1 MTKSIL
7 TKSLLLGGAVLAA
20 AACSNEKLSDINP
33 DKALEN
39 PKINI
44 TLKTPSPEGI
54 VVKGSVE
61 DEADERTIN
70 YLNVYIF
77 EEGSSTNENN
87 YTLYST
93 TKFTTDGSDGSIAF
107 TQGTD
112 ANSTTTCSLD
122 IPAGLIG
129 QNVRVGVIAND
140 TPTVASGTSLTNF
153 RYVLATATLTDED
166 GETEGVQVSADA
178 LVGGDTKSFPMSAI
192 TSEAKELTP
201 YGLDLSVELVR
212 TVSRIDICNY
222 APDLIITSVQ
232 ITNANESSRLNSGS
246 STEVNEPS
254 ATRSLIINPL
264 KEYSDLFVT
273 KSLGTSGG
281 SVSGIPYDSS
291 KDANGTVEE
300 IKKLNTHRAL
310 YLYEQSSSSTTSP
323 KVTIGYT
330 VFDGTTAKTGEV
342 TVSFYDGANYV
353 PAKRNYLYT
362 IQLGDGSTVSQGEVK
377 ATFKVAEW
385 TEGETID
392 SDLVLKKN
400 ED

>member
-33 DKALEN
+33 DKTLEN

-61 DEADERTIN
+61 DESDERTIN

-77 EEGSSTNENN
+77 EEGSTTNENN

-129 QNVRVGVIAND
+129 KKVRVGVIAND
-140 TPTVASGTSLTNF
+140 TPTVEINKTTLATF
-153 RYVLATATLTDED
+153 RTVLATATLTDED
-166 GETEGVQVSADA
+166 GSTEGTQVSADA

-192 TSEAKELTP
+192 TDATAALTP

-232 ITNANESSRLNSGS
+232 ITNANESSCLNSGS
-246 STEVNEPS
+246 GTVNEPGS
-254 ATRSLIINPL
+254 LTRSLTINPL
-264 KEYSDLFVT
+264 KEYQT
-273 KSLGTSGG
+273 KLKKSNTVNGASI
-281 SVSGIPYDSS
+281 VGIVYDDSS
-291 KDANGTVEE
+291 DAEGAEE
-300 IKKLNTHRAL
+300 IKKINTQRAL
-310 YLYEQSSSSTTSP
+310 YLYEQSSSATTSP

-392 SDLVLKKN
+392 SDLVLTNN

>member
-33 DKALEN
+33 DKTLEN

-54 VVKGSVE
+54 VVKGSVA
-61 DEADERTIN
+61 DESDERTIN

-77 EEGSSTNENN
+77 EEGSTTNENN

-129 QNVRVGVIAND
+129 KKVRVGVIAND
-140 TPTVASGTSLTNF
+140 TPTVEINKTTLATF
-153 RYVLATATLTDED
+153 RTVLATATLTDED
-166 GETEGVQVSADA
+166 TGTDGTQVSADA

-232 ITNANESSRLNSGS
+232 ITNANESSCLNSGS
-246 STEVNEPS
+246 GTVNEPGS
-254 ATRSLIINPL
+254 LTRSLTINPL
-264 KEYSDLFVT
+264 KEYQT
-273 KSLGTSGG
+273 KLKKSNTVNGASI
-281 SVSGIPYDSS
+281 VGIVYDDSS
-291 KDANGTVEE
+291 DAAGAEE
-300 IKKLNTHRAL
+300 IKKINTQRAL
-310 YLYEQSSSSTTSP
+310 YLYEQSSSATTSP

-392 SDLVLKKN
+392 SDLVLTNN

>member
-7 TKSLLLGGAVLAA
+7 TKSLLLGGVVLAA

-54 VVKGSVE
+54 VVKGSVA
-61 DEADERTIN
+61 DESDERTIN

-77 EEGSSTNENN
+77 EEGSTTNENN

-93 TKFTTDGSDGSIAF
+93 TKFTVDGEDGIKF
-107 TQGTD
+107 TQGED
-112 ANSTTTCSLD
+112 ANGTTTCSLD

-129 QNVRVGVIAND
+129 KKIRVGVIAND
-140 TPTVASGTSLTNF
+140 TPAVSDKMTLATF
-153 RYVLATATLTDED
+153 RTVLATATLTDED
-166 GETEGVQVSADA
+166 GETDGTQVSADA

-192 TSEAKELTP
+192 TDATDALTP

-232 ITNANESSRLNSGS
+232 ITNANESSCLNSGS
-246 STEVNEPS
+246 GTGVNEPS
-254 ATRSLIINPL
+254 ATRSLTINPL
-264 KEYSDLFVT
+264 KEYQT
-273 KSLGTSGG
+273 KLKKSNTVYGASI
-281 SVSGIPYDSS
+281 VGIVYDDSS
-291 KDANGTVEE
+291 DASGTVEE
-300 IKKLNTHRAL
+300 IKKINTQRAL

-330 VFDGTTAKTGEV
+330 VYDGTTAKTGEV
-342 TVSFYDGANYV
+342 TVSFYNGTDYV

-377 ATFKVAEW
+377 ASFKVAEW

-392 SDLVLKKN
+392 SDLDLTKN